1 MEVRAAAGARRTAP
15 RSKSSQLPRV
25 AARVQ
30 AVLLAALFFL
40 MKTIEVRRLAVA
52 LHSQDGQSVARAAA
66 NAYMSRR
73 TLSRFLAYVEE
84 TGDVHYDLVNW
95 NKHADNQTRCPD
107 LRAAVLYAVEQCPE
121 VYLDEITDFVAR
133 VQALLGT
140 DFSVSVSSVSRVLAA
155 NGITRKVIE
164 TCFISRNELT
174 RAQWVHSQWDFPL
187 RTRVYVDEAHRCGR
201 SAERK
206 WAWKLRGERAE
217 CHVSN
222 SRGVSTSFFVAMGHD
237 QVLDWMITQPPPGQS
252 SVDFLVFVL
261 AHLLP
266 SMNAYDPALPWADQP
281 DRCDLILDNACV
293 HNELALAVIEAA
305 GVIVCRLPP
314 HSPDFNP
321 IEDAFSVGSSWLRRN
336 VTPEQFND

>member
-1 MEVRAAAGARRTAP
+1 VEVRAAAGARRTAP

-107 LRAAVLYAVEQCPE
+107 LRAALLYAVEQCPE
-121 VYLDEITDFVAR
+121 VCLDENTDFVAR

-140 DFSVSVSSVSRVLAA
+140 DCSVSASSVSRILAA
-155 NGITRKVIE
+155 NGIKRKVIE
-164 TCFISRNELT
+164 TCFTSRNELT

-206 WAWKLRGERAE
+206 WAWKL
-217 CHVSN
+217 
-222 SRGVSTSFFVAMGHD
+222 
-237 QVLDWMITQPPPGQS
+237 
-252 SVDFLVFVL
+252 
-261 AHLLP
+261 
-266 SMNAYDPALPWADQP
+266 
-281 DRCDLILDNACV
+281 
-293 HNELALAVIEAA
+293 
-305 GVIVCRLPP
+305 
-314 HSPDFNP
+314 
-321 IEDAFSVGSSWLRRN
+321 
-336 VTPEQFND
+336 